1 MLYSHNGSCLNNND
15 SVALV
20 AEMIRPGSRVLDVG
34 CGAGDLGCLLQ
45 KKNCRVWGI
54 EYEAENAAASE
65 QTGAYEKI
73 YRWDMNHFQAE
84 MLADNF
90 DYIVCADVLEHLM
103 KPEYAV
109 SQLKKLLAPEA
120 KLIISVPNV
129 AHASIKA
136 NLLLNDWTYT
146 ELGILDKTHLRFFT
160 AKSFV
165 DFLSSLGLVIE
176 AWKMTT
182 LPADGFQPHR
192 LKELPDEVSAFIS
205 DDAYSEVMQ
214 FIVQTRLVKV
224 GEKNAL
230 KNNEKFLKQEKRRFS
245 GSRLMFEVKRLL
257 LVKFPGLIKY
267 VQRWR

>member
-1 MLYSHNGSCLNNND
+1 M
-15 SVALV
+15 
-20 AEMIRPGSRVLDVG
+20 
-34 CGAGDLGCLLQ
+34 
-45 KKNCRVWGI
+45 
-54 EYEAENAAASE
+54 
-65 QTGAYEKI
+65 
-73 YRWDMNHFQAE
+73 
-84 MLADNF
+84 
-90 DYIVCADVLEHLM
+90 
-103 KPEYAV
+103 
-109 SQLKKLLAPEA
+109 A

-165 DFLSSLGLVIE
+165 DFLSNLGLVIE
-176 AWKMTT
+176 AWKMTM

-192 LKELPDEVSAFIS
+192 LKELPYEVSAFIS

-245 GSRLMFEVKRLL
+245 GSRLMFKVKRLL

>member
-65 QTGAYEKI
+65 QTEAYEKI

-120 KLIISVPNV
+120 KLIISVPNI

-165 DFLSSLGLVIE
+165 AFLSGLGLVIE